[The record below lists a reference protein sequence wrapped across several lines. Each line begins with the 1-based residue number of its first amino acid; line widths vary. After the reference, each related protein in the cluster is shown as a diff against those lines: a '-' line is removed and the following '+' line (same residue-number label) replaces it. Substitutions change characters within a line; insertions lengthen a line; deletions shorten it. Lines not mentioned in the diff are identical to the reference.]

1 MAAALAAG
9 QSYRLLWLDRTA
21 IRIESRRN
29 AHARGEEGQQVHLER
44 RTDVEYQRIDRGR
57 GGGMGQDR
65 GRQNTR
71 IPGGKRRA
79 RIQDLGRAREVVAA
93 RFGNVRIG
101 FQRLR
106 NPGRKSA
113 ARRFR
118 VEGAAELPEP
128 GALWNRLGRA
138 GRGGGLL

>member
-9 QSYRLLWLDRTA
+9 QSDRLLRPDRAA

-29 AHARGEEGQQVHLER
+29 ADARGEEGQQVHLEWR
-44 RTDVEYQRIDRGR
+44 KDVDYERVDRGR
-57 GGGMGQDR
+57 GGGVGQDR
-65 GRQNTR
+65 GRQNPW
-71 IPGGKRRA
+71 IPGGKKRA
-79 RIQDLGRAREVVAA
+79 WNQDLGGTREMVAA

-101 FQRLR
+101 IHRLR
-106 NPGRKSA
+106 NSGRKSA

-118 VEGAAELPEP
+118 LEGAAELPEP

-138 GRGGGLL
+138 GCGDGVL